1 VSNESKSPKSSKS
14 TTASKSAKSELTS
27 AQAAAVVD
35 APAGVTPDPDTPN
48 LLGKG
53 MATSLGEY
61 FSAYIQRIR
70 GGEMGALPAVA
81 GLVVLMVIFS
91 FADSHFLTERNI
103 ANLFTQ
109 AAELVTLGMALVF
122 VLLLG
127 EIDLSAGV
135 TFGVAMS
142 VFVRLTQPDGFSWP
156 VALLIALAIGF
167 VIGFAIGFFV
177 AKIGVPSFVV
187 TLGLFLGLQGVI
199 LIIIGAG
206 GSYRVIPEEILAIQ
220 NSNLPPWAGWTL
232 LVVVLLLLLGVAL
245 WDRSRRAASGAP
257 NPPAIVMW
265 LKLGGI
271 AIMGIIMVV
280 VLNADRGT
288 KFKSLQGVPIV
299 IPFILLIFLVGTFV
313 LDRTRYGRYL
323 YAVGGNAEAARR
335 SGVNVTLVK
344 WAAFCTCSV
353 LAVIAGLFT
362 VSRSGLADATLGR
375 DIVLSGVA
383 AAVVGGVSL
392 FGGRGR
398 LIHAVVGAFV
408 IAVINNGLLLIHMPA
423 GATLAASGAV
433 LIVAATVDAL
443 SRKRAGA

>member
-1 VSNESKSPKSSKS
+1 MSQKSD
-14 TTASKSAKSELTS
+14 ASASPLTP
-27 AQAAAVVD
+27 QQEAAVVD
-35 APAGVTPDPDTPN
+35 APLGVVPDADTPN

-53 MATSLGEY
+53 MSTSV
-61 FSAYIQRIR
+61 SDHVNAYIRRVR

-91 FADSHFLTERNI
+91 FADSHFLTERNM
-103 ANLFTQ
+103 ANLITQ
-109 AAELVTLGMALVF
+109 AAALCTLGMALVF

-142 VFVRLTQPDGFSWP
+142 VFVRLTQPGGMSWP
-156 VALLIALAIGF
+156 LALLVALGIGF
-167 VIGFAIGFFV
+167 IIGFTIGFFV

-199 LIIIGAG
+199 LMIIGSG
-206 GSYRVIPEEILAIQ
+206 GLYRVIPPQIIAIQ
-220 NSNLPPWAGWTL
+220 NSNMPVWAGWVL
-232 LVVVLLLLLGVAL
+232 LGIVLLLLFSVAM
-245 WDRSRRAASGAP
+245 WDRARRAAAGAP
-257 NPPAIVMW
+257 NSPMAVTWIKIGAIA
-265 LKLGGI
+265 LIGG
-271 AIMGIIMVV
+271 VV
-280 VLNADRGT
+280 VFFLNQDRGT
-288 KFKSLQGVPIV
+288 KFRSLKGVPIV
-299 IPFILLIFLVGTFV
+299 VPIILAILMIGTFV
-313 LDRTRYGRYL
+313 LDRTKYGRYL

-353 LAVIAGLFT
+353 LSVVAGIFF
-362 VSRSGLADATLGR
+362 VAKIGSADPTTGR

-398 LIHAVVGAFV
+398 LIHALIGATV
-408 IAVINNGLLLIHMPA
+408 IAVIINGLGLIHLPD
-423 GATLAASGAV
+423 GATLAVSGIV

-443 SRKRAGA
+443 SRRRAGGVRL

>member
-1 VSNESKSPKSSKS
+1 MSEKNESPKGALSP
-14 TTASKSAKSELTS
+14 E
-27 AQAAAVVD
+27 QEAAVVG
-35 APAGVTPDPDTPN
+35 APPGVVPDPDTPN

-53 MATSLGEY
+53 MATSVGEY
-61 FSAYIQRIR
+61 FSAYVQRIR

-167 VIGFAIGFFV
+167 AIGFTIGFFV

-187 TLGLFLGLQGVI
+187 TLGLFLGLQGVV

-206 GSYRVIPEEILAIQ
+206 GSYRVVPPAILKIQ
-220 NSNLPPWAGWTL
+220 NSNLPIWAGWAL
-232 LVVVLLLLLGVAL
+232 LVIVLLLLFGVAM
-245 WDRSRRAASGAP
+245 WDRARRSASGAP
-257 NPPAIVMW
+257 NPPIVVMW

-271 AIMGIIMVV
+271 ALIGGIIVA
-280 VLNADRGT
+280 VLNVDRGT
-288 KFKSLQGVPIV
+288 KIRSLQGVPIV
-299 IPFILLIFLVGTFV
+299 IPLILLIFMVGTFV
-313 LDRTRYGRYL
+313 LDRTKYGRYL
-323 YAVGGNAEAARR
+323 YAIGGNAEAARR

-408 IAVINNGLLLIHMPA
+408 IAVINNGLLLIHLPA

-433 LIVAATVDAL
+433 LIIAATVDAL
-443 SRKRAGA
+443 SRRRAGVATT

>member
-1 VSNESKSPKSSKS
+1 VSDETRSG
-14 TTASKSAKSELTS
+14 ASDFNPT
-27 AQAAAVVD
+27 QAAAIVD
-35 APAGVTPDPDTPN
+35 APEGIAPDPDTPN

-53 MATSLGEY
+53 MSTSVGDY
-61 FSAYIQRIR
+61 FKAYVQRVR

-81 GLVVLMVIFS
+81 GLIVLMVIFK

-167 VIGFAIGFFV
+167 TIGFTIGFFV
-177 AKIGVPSFVV
+177 SKIGVPSFVV

-206 GSYRVIPEEILAIQ
+206 GSYRVIPPQILAIQ
-220 NSNLPPWAGWTL
+220 NSNLPPWAGWVL
-232 LVVVLLLLLGVAL
+232 LVVVLALLFGVAI
-245 WDRSRRAASGAP
+245 WDRRRRSSAGAP
-257 NPPAIVMW
+257 NPPILVML
-265 LKLGGI
+265 LKLGGVAVLG
-271 AIMGIIMVV
+271 AIIVV

-288 KFKSLQGVPIV
+288 KFKSLEGVPIV
-299 IPFILLIFLVGTFV
+299 VPLMLLIFMVGTFV

-323 YAVGGNAEAARR
+323 YAIGGNAEAARR
-335 SGVNVTLVK
+335 AGVNVTLVK

-362 VSRSGLADATLGR
+362 ISRSGLADATLGR
-375 DIVLSGVA
+375 DIVLYGVA

-398 LIHAVVGAFV
+398 LIHAVVGGLV
-408 IAVINNGLLLIHMPA
+408 ITVINNGLLLIHLPA
-423 GATLAASGAV
+423 GATLAVSGAV

-443 SRKRAGA
+443 SRRRTGGVRM